1 MRERVTY
8 QDWRISAGHEIRY
21 MYGIS
26 TFLEIGYAFNRE
38 VEYRSGIGDF
48 DPDGVALISAGIF
61 Y

>member
-38 VEYRSGIGDF
+38 V